1 MPTIMSKIAKES
13 NDPLLHLHEN
23 YGVSIHYLWELC
35 GKSDNYRS
43 LIKNTLEH
51 TMPNI
56 DDEIDIEYYNSDEL
70 SDWINTSEEVIKYN
84 YMAAMKKIQTERKKL
99 EEYNRREKQKKE
111 FDLEKV
117 KDLCDDVQRHI
128 FGYLPYDLQAG
139 VHMHNWSIIKKR
151 LNYITTT
158 ESLHFICK
166 HIEKNYYERP
176 RRRAI
181 NNHVKKFEPG
191 RKSREMR
198 QIYRLWERSTN
209 PTEAQICVDFRNLTL
224 KSVTKKSRL
233 YDLECLIR
241 LLINA
246 GASRKGG
253 LYNSAK
259 KMHYIG
265 FKLVKLLRYYTL

>member
-1 MPTIMSKIAKES
+1 MPTIMSKIAEES

-35 GKSDNYRS
+35 GNSDSYRS

-56 DDEIDIEYYNSDEL
+56 DDEIDVDYYSSEEL
-70 SDWINTSEEVIKYN
+70 DDWINTSEEVIKYN

-117 KDLCDDVQRHI
+117 KDLCNDMQRHI
-128 FGYLPYDLQAG
+128 FEYLPYDVQAG
-139 VHMHNWSIIKKR
+139 VYMHNWSSIKRR
-151 LNYITTT
+151 LNYITTS
-158 ESLHFICK
+158 ESLHSICK
-166 HIEKNYYERP
+166 KIEKNYYERP

-191 RKSREMR
+191 HKTRAMR
-198 QIYRLWERSTN
+198 QIYRLWERDTN
-209 PTEAQICVDFRNLTL
+209 PMETQICVDFRNLTL
-224 KSVTKKSRL
+224 KSVTKKARMH
-233 YDLECLIR
+233 DLECLIR

-253 LYNSAK
+253 LYNSAE
-259 KMHYIG
+259 KMHYTG
-265 FKLVKLLRYYTL
+265 LKLVNLVRYLIL